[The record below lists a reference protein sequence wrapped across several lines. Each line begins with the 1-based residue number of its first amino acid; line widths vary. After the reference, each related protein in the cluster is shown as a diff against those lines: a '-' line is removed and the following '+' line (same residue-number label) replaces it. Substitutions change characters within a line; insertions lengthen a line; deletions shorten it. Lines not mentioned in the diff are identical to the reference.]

1 MPGFT
6 PSPPQSRM
14 DFALPKLTVNA
25 RIAGLRENICPEINP
40 EKLYMI
46 DYLLQYGLFLAKT
59 TTLVAA
65 ILFVLAMVANLRRH
79 MKEHMD
85 EQLEVKHLNR
95 RFENMASALKHEL
108 LTPEAIKTEQKQKKA
123 EAKQQKK
130 AAKLGKEEQKKRLF
144 VLNFHG
150 DIRAAAV
157 DNLREEISAVLQ
169 VARPEDE
176 ILVRLESPG
185 GMVHGY
191 GLAASQL
198 RRIRDAGIHLTA
210 SVDKVAAS
218 GGYMMACVADR
229 VIAAPFAIIGSIGVV
244 AQLPNFNR
252 LLKQHNI
259 DFEQHTAGEFK
270 RTITMFGEN
279 TDGGREKF
287 QEELEETH
295 QLFKRFVKDNRPQVD
310 IDRVAT
316 GEHWYGS
323 QAIELQLV
331 DELKTSDDYLLAASK
346 DCDLYGIHYKTHK
359 SLQQKVMGG
368 LGELTE
374 RLRTGF

>member
-1 MPGFT
+1 
-6 PSPPQSRM
+6 
-14 DFALPKLTVNA
+14 
-25 RIAGLRENICPEINP
+25 
-40 EKLYMI
+40 MI
-46 DYLLQYGLFLAKT
+46 EYLLQYGLFLAKT
-59 TTLVAA
+59 VTLVAA
-65 ILFVLAMVANLRRH
+65 IVFVLVMVANMRRH
-79 MKEHMD
+79 LREHME
-85 EQLEVKHLNR
+85 EQMEVKHLNK
-95 RFENMASALKHEL
+95 RFENMAQALKHEL
-108 LTPEAIKTEQKQKKA
+108 LTPEAIKQEHKRKKT

-130 AAKLGKEEQKKRLF
+130 AAKLGKEEQKKRIF
-144 VLNFHG
+144 VLDFHG
-150 DIRAAAV
+150 DLRAAAV

-169 VARPEDE
+169 VAGPEDE
-176 ILVRLESPG
+176 VLVRLESPG

-229 VIAAPFAIIGSIGVV
+229 IIAAPFAIIGSIGVV

-270 RTITMFGEN
+270 RTLTMFGEN
-279 TDGGREKF
+279 TDSGREKF

-295 QLFKRFVKDNRPQVD
+295 QLFKRFVQDNRPQVD
-310 IDRVAT
+310 IDQVAT

-323 QAIELQLV
+323 QAQNLRLI
-331 DELKTSDDYLLAASK
+331 DELKTSDDYLLEASK
-346 DCDLYGIHYKTHK
+346 ERDLYGIHYKMHK

-368 LGELTE
+368 LGELSD
-374 RLRTGF
+374 RLRAGY

>member
-1 MPGFT
+1 
-6 PSPPQSRM
+6 
-14 DFALPKLTVNA
+14 
-25 RIAGLRENICPEINP
+25 
-40 EKLYMI
+40 MI
-46 DYLLQYGLFLAKT
+46 EYLLQYGLFLAKT
-59 TTLVAA
+59 VTLVAA
-65 ILFVLAMVANLRRH
+65 IVFVLAMIANLRRH
-79 MKEHMD
+79 MREHME
-85 EQLEVKHLNR
+85 EQLEVKHLNK
-95 RFENMASALKHEL
+95 RFENMAQVLKHEL
-108 LTPEAIKTEQKQKKA
+108 LTPEELKAQEKEKKA
-123 EAKQQKK
+123 EAKQKKK
-130 AAKLGKEEQKKRLF
+130 AAKLGKEEQRNRLF
-144 VLNFHG
+144 VLDFHG

-157 DNLREEISAVLQ
+157 ENLREEISAVLQ
-169 VARPEDE
+169 VAGPEDE
-176 ILVRLESPG
+176 VLVRLESPG

-198 RRIRDAGIHLTA
+198 RRIRDAGIKLTA

-270 RTITMFGEN
+270 RTLTMFGEN
-279 TDGGREKF
+279 TDSGREKF

-295 QLFKRFVKDNRPQVD
+295 QLFKHFVRDNRPQVD
-310 IDRVAT
+310 IDQVAT

-323 QAIELQLV
+323 QALSLKLI
-331 DELKTSDDYLLAASK
+331 DELKTSDDFLLDASK
-346 DCDLYGIHYKTHK
+346 DRELYGVHYKAHK

-374 RLRTGF
+374 RLRSGF